1 MNRHQDEASRRQ
13 RRELMKFAALNAGLL
28 ALPGGLREAIAQTAV
43 GNFPD
48 GVKGDTA
55 FVGVSVPLTGPFSAE
70 GKDQQLGCELAFEH
84 LNSGKWVGL
93 SLIHI

>member
-1 MNRHQDEASRRQ
+1 MNRHPDEASRRQ

-28 ALPGGLREAIAQTAV
+28 ALPGGLREAMAQAAV

-55 FVGVSVPLTGPFSAE
+55 SGGVTKAARLETGLEIRVPLFIKE
-70 GKDQQLGCELAFEH
+70 GEKVKVHSETREFAGRA
-84 LNSGKWVGL
+84 
-93 SLIHI
+93 